1 MREPGIYWVRRWG
14 SEKWSVAELRG
25 DRWGMFGAAA
35 VAQEDV
41 EFAEIGEQVT
51 IPSNIES
58 RALNFWTA
66 QPT

>member
-1 MREPGIYWVRRWG
+1 MREPGIYWVRKCG

>member
-25 DRWGMFGAAA
+25 DRWRMFGEAV

-58 RALNFWTA
+58 RAFNFWTA

>member
-1 MREPGIYWVRRWG
+1 MREPGIYWVRKCG

-25 DRWGMFGAAA
+25 DRWRMFGAAV

-51 IPSNIES
+51 IASDIES
-58 RALNFWTA
+58 RPFNF
-66 QPT
+66 